1 MYRPALPSRGPERGF
16 TLIELMIVVAIVGI
30 LAAVALPAYQ
40 NYLIRSR
47 VVEGLGLVSDAK
59 LRVAT
64 AATTAADLASAA
76 DDWNAQAGG
85 LGETSKYVASLLINR
100 LSGEM
105 TVTYSALVV
114 PGAANRIVLTPYV
127 MNGGVPVQLGG
138 SFAASTSGT
147 MDWGCASATNVISTA
162 RSLPP
167 LVAGSLPAKFAPSE
181 CR

>member
-1 MYRPALPSRGPERGF
+1 MNRPSTPVGRYQRGF
-16 TLIELMIVVAIVGI
+16 TLIELMIVVAIIGI

-40 NYLIRSR
+40 SYMTRAR
-47 VVEGLGLVSDAK
+47 VTEGLGLASDAK

-85 LGETSKYVASLLINR
+85 LGETSKYVTSLLINR
-100 LSGEM
+100 LTGEM
-105 TVTYSALVV
+105 TVTYSALAV

-127 MNGGVPVQLGG
+127 MNGGVPVQLGA

-147 MDWGCASATNVISTA
+147 MDWGCASATSITSTV

-167 LVAGSLPAKFAPSE
+167 LVAGSLLAKFAPSE

>member
-1 MYRPALPSRGPERGF
+1 MKRLSIPVRQRQRGF

-40 NYLIRSR
+40 SYMTRAR
-47 VVEGLGLVSDAK
+47 VVEGLGLSSDAK

-64 AATTAADLASAA
+64 AAATAADLASGA
-76 DDWNAQAGG
+76 DEWNAQAGG
-85 LGETSKYVASLLINR
+85 LGETSKYVTSVLINR
-100 LSGEM
+100 LTGEM
-105 TVTYSALVV
+105 TVTYSVLVV

-127 MNGGVPVQLGG
+127 MNGGVPVQLGA
-138 SFAASTSGT
+138 SFAAATSGA
-147 MDWGCASATNVISTA
+147 MDWGCASATNVASTA

-167 LVAGSLPAKFAPSE
+167 LVAGSLLARFAPSE